1 MIAIKLTAITKASD
15 MKFYDRTAELEILN
29 QTLSQS
35 KKSACFTAMIGR
47 RRIGKTSL
55 LMESVK
61 TERYLYLFASRKNEQ
76 LLCSQFQ
83 KDAMEAI
90 GLQIFG
96 AITEFRSYFEQ
107 LLIFA
112 INEPFTLIID
122 EFQELERVNK
132 SIFSDIQ
139 DLWDRYKDKSRINFI
154 ACGSIYSMM
163 KKIFENEKEP
173 LFGRLTSKMT
183 LRPFS
188 ISTIKEILK
197 DYNYNYNSEDLLC
210 LYLITGG
217 VAKYIALLM
226 ESGATTKD
234 KMIEYV
240 TRRDSPFLSE
250 GRDLLLSEFGKE
262 YGTYFSILQL
272 IASGKTMQN
281 EIDSIIEKNT
291 GSYLVN
297 LEVEYSLIKK
307 NKPIFSKPESRNIR
321 WTLNDNFLL
330 FWFRF
335 IYPNQS
341 MLELGKNDRLMEY
354 IQLNYEQYSGLILE
368 RYFREKI
375 TEEEDVTQIGNMWDR
390 KGGNEIDIIALD
402 SIKKTV
408 IIAEVKRN
416 KNKINLVELKKKATE
431 FEKDLSKFK
440 IDYRGL
446 SLEDV

>member
-1 MIAIKLTAITKASD
+1 
-15 MKFYDRTAELEILN
+15 MKFYDRIKELDSLRQMLE
-29 QTLSQS
+29 QS
-35 KKSACFTAMIGR
+35 KKSACFTAIIGR

-61 TERYLYLFASRKNEQ
+61 DEKYLYLFVSRKNEQ
-76 LLCSQFQ
+76 LLCNQFQ
-83 KDAMEAI
+83 REASEAI
-90 GLQIFG
+90 GIQIFG
-96 AITEFRSYFEQ
+96 SITDFRTFFEQ
-107 LLIFA
+107 LMIFA

-122 EFQELERVNK
+122 EFQEFERVNK

-139 DLWDRYKDKSRINFI
+139 DVWDRYKDKSKINFI

-173 LFGRLTSKMT
+173 LFGRLTSKII

-188 ISTIKEILK
+188 ITTLKEILK
-197 DYNYNYNSEDLLC
+197 DYNTNFGSEDIFC

-226 ESGATTKD
+226 EAGATTKE
-234 KMIEYV
+234 KMIKYV
-240 TRRDSPFLSE
+240 TRLDSPFLTE
-250 GRDLLLSEFGKE
+250 GRDLLISEFGKE

-272 IASGKTMQN
+272 IASGKTAQN

-291 GSYLVN
+291 GTYLVN
-297 LEVEYSLIKK
+297 LELEYSLIQR

-321 WTLNDNFLL
+321 WSLNDNFLL

-341 MLELGKNDRLMEY
+341 MIELGKNERMTEY
-354 IQLNYEQYSGLILE
+354 ILLNYEQFSGLILE

-375 TEEEDVTQIGNMWDR
+375 TEEESITQIGNFWDK
-390 KGGNEIDIIALD
+390 KGVNEIDIVAID
-402 SIKKTV
+402 TIRKKA

-416 KNKINLVELKKKATE
+416 KNKINISELKDKASKLE
-431 FEKDLSKFK
+431 INLSKYK
-440 IDYRGL
+440 IEYRGL

>member
-1 MIAIKLTAITKASD
+1 
-15 MKFYDRTAELEILN
+15 MKFYNRIKELESLR
-29 QTLSQS
+29 QMLDQS

-55 LMESVK
+55 VMESVK
-61 TERYLYLFASRKNEQ
+61 DERYLYLFVSRKNEQ
-76 LLCSQFQ
+76 LVCSQFQ
-83 KDAMEAI
+83 KDASEAI

-96 AITEFRSYFEQ
+96 SITDFRTFFEQ
-107 LLIFA
+107 LMIFA

-122 EFQELERVNK
+122 EFQEFERVNK

-139 DLWDRYKDKSRINFI
+139 DVWDRYKDKSKINFI
-154 ACGSIYSMM
+154 ACSSIYSMM

-173 LFGRLTSKMT
+173 LFGRLTSKII

-188 ISTIKEILK
+188 ISTLKEILK
-197 DYNYNYNSEDLLC
+197 DYNDNFGSEDIFC

-226 ESGATTKD
+226 EAGATTKE
-234 KMIEYV
+234 KMIKYV
-240 TRRDSPFLSE
+240 TRLDSPFLTE
-250 GRDLLLSEFGKE
+250 GRDLLISEFGKE

-272 IASGKTMQN
+272 IASGKTAQN

-291 GSYLVN
+291 GTYLVN
-297 LEVEYSLIKK
+297 LELEYSLIKR

-321 WTLNDNFLL
+321 WSLNDNFLL

-341 MLELGKNDRLMEY
+341 MIELGKNERMTEY
-354 IQLNYEQYSGLILE
+354 IQLNYEQFSGLILE
-368 RYFREKI
+368 RYFREKM
-375 TEEEDVTQIGNMWDR
+375 TEEESITQIGNFWDK
-390 KGGNEIDIIALD
+390 KGVNEIDIVAIDA
-402 SIKKTV
+402 IRKKA

-416 KNKINLVELKKKATE
+416 KNKINISELKDKASKLE
-431 FEKDLSKFK
+431 NNLSKYK
-440 IDYRGL
+440 IEYRGL

>member
-1 MIAIKLTAITKASD
+1 
-15 MKFYDRTAELEILN
+15 MKFYDRIKELESLR
-29 QTLSQS
+29 QMLEQS
-35 KKSACFTAMIGR
+35 KKSACFTAIIGR

-61 TERYLYLFASRKNEQ
+61 DEKYLYLFVSRKNEQ
-76 LLCSQFQ
+76 LLCNQFQ
-83 KDAMEAI
+83 REASEAI
-90 GLQIFG
+90 GIQIFG
-96 AITEFRSYFEQ
+96 SITDFRTFFEQ
-107 LLIFA
+107 LMIFA

-122 EFQELERVNK
+122 EFQEFERVNK

-139 DLWDRYKDKSRINFI
+139 DVWDRYKDKSKINFI

-163 KKIFENEKEP
+163 KRVFENEKEP
-173 LFGRLTSKMT
+173 LFGRLTSKII

-188 ISTIKEILK
+188 ITTLKEILK
-197 DYNYNYNSEDLLC
+197 DYNTNFGSEDIFC

-226 ESGATTKD
+226 EAGATTKE
-234 KMIEYV
+234 KMIKYV
-240 TRRDSPFLSE
+240 TRLDSPFLTE
-250 GRDLLLSEFGKE
+250 GRDLLISEFGKE

-272 IASGKTMQN
+272 IASGKTAQN

-291 GSYLVN
+291 GTYLVN
-297 LEVEYSLIKK
+297 LELEYSLIKR

-321 WTLNDNFLL
+321 WSLNDNFLL

-341 MLELGKNDRLMEY
+341 MIELGKNERMTEY
-354 IQLNYEQYSGLILE
+354 IQLNYEQFSGLILE

-375 TEEEDVTQIGNMWDR
+375 TEEESITQIGNFWDK
-390 KGGNEIDIIALD
+390 KGVNEIDIVAIDA
-402 SIKKTV
+402 IRKKA

-416 KNKINLVELKKKATE
+416 KNKINISELKDKASE
-431 FEKDLSKFK
+431 LEINLSKYK
-440 IDYRGL
+440 IEYRGL

>member
-1 MIAIKLTAITKASD
+1 
-15 MKFYDRTAELEILN
+15 MKFYDRIKELESLR
-29 QTLSQS
+29 QMLEQS
-35 KKSACFTAMIGR
+35 KKSACFTAIIGR

-61 TERYLYLFASRKNEQ
+61 DEKYLYLFVSRKNEQ
-76 LLCSQFQ
+76 LLCNQFQ
-83 KDAMEAI
+83 REASEAI
-90 GLQIFG
+90 GIQIFG
-96 AITEFRSYFEQ
+96 SITDFRTFFEQ
-107 LLIFA
+107 LMIFA

-122 EFQELERVNK
+122 EFQEFERVNK

-139 DLWDRYKDKSRINFI
+139 DVWDRYKDKSKINFI

-163 KKIFENEKEP
+163 KRVFENEKEP
-173 LFGRLTSKMT
+173 LFGRLTSKII

-188 ISTIKEILK
+188 ITTLKEILK
-197 DYNYNYNSEDLLC
+197 DYNTNFGSEDIFC

-226 ESGATTKD
+226 EAGATTKE
-234 KMIEYV
+234 KMIKYV
-240 TRRDSPFLSE
+240 TRLDSPFLTE
-250 GRDLLLSEFGKE
+250 GRDLLISEFGKE

-272 IASGKTMQN
+272 IASGKTAQN

-291 GSYLVN
+291 GTYLVN
-297 LEVEYSLIKK
+297 LELEYSLIKR

-321 WTLNDNFLL
+321 WSLNDNFLL

-341 MLELGKNDRLMEY
+341 MIELGKNEKMTEY
-354 IQLNYEQYSGLILE
+354 IQLNYEQFSGLILE

-375 TEEEDVTQIGNMWDR
+375 TEEESITQIGNFWDK
-390 KGGNEIDIIALD
+390 KGVNEIDIVAIDA
-402 SIKKTV
+402 IRKKA

-416 KNKINLVELKKKATE
+416 KNKINISELKDKASE
-431 FEKDLSKFK
+431 LEINLSKYK
-440 IDYRGL
+440 IEYRGL